1 MSLYIRRLLRAGL
14 VSALGFGGGVGLL
27 IFIFALMLG
36 GTHAI
41 NTALKAAIFFG
52 LLFSVLLVAVMMLL
66 DLTVKLY
73 LARGFGEGVWEL
85 EQTRVVEVDGT
96 IKQVAAASRAALLS
110 VPNVTNVIDDTDN
123 LLARA
128 KTGASWRSPGE
139 DIEVEFNPVNE
150 SRWQVRCVSKPR
162 STEVV
167 FDYGK
172 NFENVETWRRQLGT
186 NLKEALN
193 PKPRT

>member
-1 MSLYIRRLLRAGL
+1 MALYIKRLLRAGL

-36 GTHAI
+36 GAHAI
-41 NTALKAAIFFG
+41 NYAVKAAVFFG
-52 LLFSVLLVAVMMLL
+52 LLFSVMLVVVMIML
-66 DLTVKLY
+66 DLTVRLY
-73 LARGFGEGVWEL
+73 IARGFTEGVWEL

-96 IKQVAAASRAALLS
+96 IKQIAAACRQALLS
-110 VPNVTNVIDDTDN
+110 VPNVTNVTDDMEN

-128 KTGASWRSPGE
+128 QTGASWRSPGE
-139 DIEVEFNPVNE
+139 DLEVEINPVNE

-162 STEVV
+162 SNKVL

-172 NFENVETWRRQLGT
+172 NFENVEIWRRQLSTG
-186 NLKEALN
+186 LKEAI
-193 PKPRT
+193 KPRV

>member
-1 MSLYIRRLLRAGL
+1 MALYIKRLLRAGL

-36 GTHAI
+36 GAHAI
-41 NTALKAAIFFG
+41 NYAVKAAVFFG
-52 LLFSVLLVAVMMLL
+52 LLFSVMLVVVMIML
-66 DLTVKLY
+66 DLTVRLY
-73 LARGFGEGVWEL
+73 IARGFTEGVWEL

-96 IKQVAAASRAALLS
+96 IKQIAAACRQALLS
-110 VPNVTNVIDDTDN
+110 VPNVTNVTDDMEN

-128 KTGASWRSPGE
+128 QTGASWRSPGE
-139 DIEVEFNPVNE
+139 DLEVEINPVNE

-162 STEVV
+162 SNKVL

-172 NFENVETWRRQLGT
+172 NFENVEIWRRQLSTG
-186 NLKEALN
+186 LKEAI
-193 PKPRT
+193 KPRA

>member
-36 GTHAI
+36 GAHAI
-41 NTALKAAIFFG
+41 NYAVKAAIFFG
-52 LLFSVLLVAVMMLL
+52 LLFSVMLVVVMMML
-66 DLTVKLY
+66 DLTVRLY
-73 LARGFGEGVWEL
+73 IARGFTEGVWEL
-85 EQTRVVEVDGT
+85 EQTRVVELDGT
-96 IKQVAAASRAALLS
+96 IKQIAAACRQALLS
-110 VPNVTNVIDDTDN
+110 VPNVTNVTDDMEN

-128 KTGASWRSPGE
+128 QTGASWRSPGE
-139 DIEVEFNPVNE
+139 DLEVEINPVNE

-162 STEVV
+162 SPKVV

-172 NFENVETWRRQLGT
+172 NFENVEIWRRQLSAG
-186 NLKEALN
+186 LQESL
-193 PKPRT
+193 KPRK

>member
-1 MSLYIRRLLRAGL
+1 MSLYIKRLLRAGL

-36 GTHAI
+36 GAHAI
-41 NTALKAAIFFG
+41 NYAIKAAVFFG
-52 LLFSVLLVAVMMLL
+52 LLFSVMLVVVMIML
-66 DLTVKLY
+66 DLTVRLY
-73 LARGFGEGVWEL
+73 IARGFTEGVWEL

-96 IKQVAAASRAALLS
+96 IKQIAAACRQALLS
-110 VPNVTNVIDDTDN
+110 VPNVTNVTDDMEN

-128 KTGASWRSPGE
+128 QTGASWRSPGE
-139 DIEVEFNPVNE
+139 DIEVEINPVNE

-162 STEVV
+162 SSKVL

-172 NFENVETWRRQLGT
+172 NFENVEIWRRQLGT
-186 NLKEALN
+186 GLKEAI
-193 PKPRT
+193 KPRT

>member
-1 MSLYIRRLLRAGL
+1 MVLYIRRLLRAGL
-14 VSALGFGGGVGLL
+14 VSAVGFGGGVGLL
-27 IFIFALMLG
+27 IFIFAVMLG
-36 GTHAI
+36 GVNAI
-41 NTALKAAIFFG
+41 NTGLKAAIFFG
-52 LLFSVLLVAVMMLL
+52 LLFSVLLVVVMMLL

-73 LARGFGEGVWEL
+73 LARGFGQGVWEL

-110 VPNVTNVIDDTDN
+110 VPNVTNVIDDQDN

-139 DIEVEFNPVNE
+139 DLEVEFNPVNE

-162 STEVV
+162 STDVV

-172 NFENVETWRRQLGT
+172 NFENVEIWRRQLDAGM
-186 NLKEALN
+186 KEAMN